1 MTEFLGVSIGVFIF
15 GVVIAMGFA
24 AYMTG
29 QAIAVTWRPAW
40 QVFVYSALLGLA
52 SRFLVLALFYHDP
65 IFHFGE
71 WMYGA
76 VIDFVVMLAIAFA
89 AYRITLA
96 RVMVDQYPWSYER
109 AGLFSYRQKTAT
121 DSGSG
126 G

>member
-40 QVFVYSALLGLA
+40 QVLVYSVLLGLA

-76 VIDFVVMLAIAFA
+76 VIDFVVMFIIAQG
-89 AYRITLA
+89 AYRLTLA
-96 RVMVDQYPWSYER
+96 RVTVEQYPWAYER
-109 AGLFSYRQKTAT
+109 TGLFSCREKT
-121 DSGSG
+121 GN
-126 G
+126 